1 MIPGPALTLFAALAA
16 SPTQVVVQ
24 PGESLAQVAKRSL
37 GDERAATE
45 LKALNGLSR
54 NEIQAGTTL
63 RLPGPERTR
72 ALSAVAA
79 ARNAALQ
86 ARSSA
91 QKQEEVSASLN
102 RAEELIQVARYKE
115 AAAAADN
122 AWRLVS
128 AAAPEGTRF
137 AVEVK
142 PDGHTQVSSQSGQ
155 PIRVERD
162 GETRPVLPGQ
172 TLGLSKGQ
180 PLAPAG
186 QSSLAVP
193 ALTAPAD
200 LARLI
205 LKGPQNSL
213 GPMIFRWQAVPGAA
227 QYQLVIT
234 RTERRAEK
242 SHVLSVEKNEARIP
256 SLQAGKYT
264 WSVRALGA
272 GGLQSDR
279 SSMRTFELAPD
290 GLKLEIKGTSW
301 K

>member
-1 MIPGPALTLFAALAA
+1 VIPGPALALIAALAA

-24 PGESLAQVAKRSL
+24 QGENLAQVAKRSL

-45 LKALNGLSR
+45 LKALNGLSG

-63 RLPGPERTR
+63 RLPGPERAR

-102 RAEELIQVARYKE
+102 RAEELIQAARYKE

-172 TLGLSKGQ
+172 TLSVSKGQ
-180 PLAPAG
+180 ALAPAG

-200 LARLI
+200 LARLKF
-205 LKGPQNSL
+205 KGAKKAH
-213 GPMIFRWQAVPGAA
+213 GPITFSWQVVPGAA

-234 RTERRAEK
+234 PMEKGAEK
-242 SHVLSVEKNEARIP
+242 SHVLSVEKTEARIS
-256 SLQAGKYT
+256 SLQAGRYT

-279 SSMRTFELAPD
+279 SSLRTFELAPD